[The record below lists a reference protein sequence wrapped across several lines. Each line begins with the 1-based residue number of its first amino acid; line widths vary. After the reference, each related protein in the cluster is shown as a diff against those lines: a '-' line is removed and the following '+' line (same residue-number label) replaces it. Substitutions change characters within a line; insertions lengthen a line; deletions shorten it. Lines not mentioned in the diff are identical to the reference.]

1 MDLGAQPIDS
11 ILNLLNLLEVIL
23 LALLCQPLELL
34 SLRLLQLL
42 VPHPTDLICDLALGH
57 VRPLLLHLIEVLVLE
72 DLVSGKG
79 VLRENTLSN
88 LLL

>member
-1 MDLGAQPIDS
+1 M
-11 ILNLLNLLEVIL
+11 IL

-34 SLRLLQLL
+34 SLRLPQLL
-42 VPHPTDLICDLALGH
+42 VPHPADLICYFALGH

-72 DLVSGKG
+72 DLVSGQG
-79 VLRENTLSN
+79 VLRENAIAN